1 MNNVSVVFTK
11 GEIPVIG
18 QRVTGLVF
26 NDSRFENGKEIQ
38 TSTVK
43 NLIVMND
50 DPKRASVLVTTKS
63 GTKYMVYAKA
73 QE

>member
-1 MNNVSVVFTK
+1 MNGVSVIFTK

-18 QRVTGLVF
+18 QRVQGLIF
-26 NDSRFENGKEIQ
+26 NDDRFENGKEIQ

-50 DPKRASVLVTTKS
+50 DQKRVSVLVTTKS
-63 GTKYMVYAKA
+63 GTNYMVYVKA
-73 QE
+73 QA